1 MQFRRNFMK
10 LGFKTLSKLVKGA
23 CYCEKKNGY
32 FVPYRYSKAQIEY
45 MADESY
51 DYGWRFRALFSG
63 GIRLELRTD
72 ATELSFDYK
81 ASDKH
86 ERANTID
93 LYIDNVL
100 TSVYTIGEHLKGKV
114 EFTLPEGKKRVT
126 IYYPCEC
133 RLEIKNFTINGSY
146 KSVKAKG
153 EKLLIIGDSITQG
166 AGPQIGSASYLN
178 TLTRRTSYDILGQ
191 GVGGYRYEAKDL
203 MKIEGFEPDKLIVF
217 LGTNYYEESCLER
230 GYDYERAVIEFYERL
245 NELYENKPVI
255 AVTPL
260 WRNNNVD
267 MKRLRW
273 CTSVIMSTCA
283 RYSNIKVIDGFDL
296 VPNVDE
302 CFSDKVH
309 PNAYGAE
316 YLTTNLMKFMKE
328 VKF

>member
-1 MQFRRNFMK
+1 MR
-10 LGFKTLSKLVKGA
+10 LGSKTLFKLTKGA
-23 CYCEKKNGY
+23 CYYETKNGY

-63 GIRLELRTD
+63 GIRLELITN
-72 ATELSFDYK
+72 ATQLSFDYK
-81 ASDKH
+81 ASDSH

-100 TSVYTIGEHLKGKV
+100 TSVYTIGESLKGKV
-114 EFTLPEGKKRVT
+114 EFALPEGNKRVT
-126 IYYPCEC
+126 IYYPCES

-146 KSVKAKG
+146 KSVKSKG
-153 EKLLIIGDSITQG
+153 KKLLVIGDSITQG

-178 TLTRRTSYDILGQ
+178 TLTRRTTYDILGQ

-217 LGTNYYEESCLER
+217 LGTNYYDEECLKQ
-230 GYDYERAVIEFYERL
+230 GYDYEIAVNEFYERL
-245 NELYENKPVI
+245 NELYGNKPVI

-273 CTSVIMSTCA
+273 CTSVIMSACEK
-283 RYSNIKVIDGFDL
+283 YPNIKVIDGFDL

-309 PNAYGAE
+309 PNAYGSEQLA
-316 YLTTNLMKFMKE
+316 TNLMKFMKE

>member
-1 MQFRRNFMK
+1 MK
-10 LGFKTLSKLVKGA
+10 LGAKTLSKFMKGA
-23 CYCEKKNGY
+23 CYYETKNGY

-45 MADESY
+45 MADEGY

-63 GIRLELRTD
+63 GIRLELRSN
-72 ATELSFDYK
+72 ATKLSFDYK
-81 ASDKH
+81 ASDTH

-93 LYIDNVL
+93 LYINNVL
-100 TSVYTIGEHLKGKV
+100 TSVYTIGDKLKGKV
-114 EFTLPEGKKRVT
+114 EFSLPKGEKKVT

-133 RLEIKNFTINGSY
+133 RLEIKSFTIDGSY
-146 KSVKAKG
+146 KTIKSKG
-153 EKLLIIGDSITQG
+153 ERLLIIGDSITQG

-178 TLTRRTSYDILGQ
+178 TLTRRTSYNILGQ

-217 LGTNYYEESCLER
+217 LGTNYYDEACLSR
-230 GYDYERAVIEFYERL
+230 GYDYENAVIEFYERL
-245 NELYENKPVI
+245 SELYGNKPI
-255 AVTPL
+255 ISVTPL

-273 CTSVIMSTCA
+273 CTDVIKKACERYPNISV
-283 RYSNIKVIDGFDL
+283 VDGFEL

-309 PNAYGAE
+309 PNAYGSE
-316 YLTTNLMKFMKE
+316 YLATNLMKFMKE

>member
-1 MQFRRNFMK
+1 MR
-10 LGFKTLSKLVKGA
+10 LGSKTLFKLTKGA
-23 CYCEKKNGY
+23 CYYETKNGY

-72 ATELSFDYK
+72 ATQLSFDYK
-81 ASDKH
+81 ASDSH

-100 TSVYTIGEHLKGKV
+100 TSVYTIGESLKGKV
-114 EFTLPEGKKRVT
+114 EFALPEGNKRVT
-126 IYYPCEC
+126 IYYPCES

-146 KSVKAKG
+146 KSVKSKG
-153 EKLLIIGDSITQG
+153 KKLLVIGDSITQG

-178 TLTRRTSYDILGQ
+178 TLARRTTYDILGQ

-217 LGTNYYEESCLER
+217 LGTNYYDEACLER
-230 GYDYERAVIEFYERL
+230 GYNYEIAVNDFYERL
-245 NELYENKPVI
+245 NELYGNKPVI

-273 CTSVIMSTCA
+273 CTSVIMSACEK
-283 RYSNIKVIDGFDL
+283 YPNIKVIDGFDL

-309 PNAYGAE
+309 PNAYGSE
-316 YLTTNLMKFMKE
+316 QLVTNLMKFMKE